1 MENNEVKNEILYIK
15 QMIEDSKRKMFDNGM
30 HYIVWGILVAIACTG
45 TFFLIETQN
54 YSYINRLWA
63 VIYIT
68 GGIVSFVLGA
78 RQGKKIPLTFL
89 GKVIIALWLSSLIV
103 ISFMIFAT
111 LYSPHISD
119 EITVLFPA
127 LILSIA
133 HYVSG
138 HICENNILK
147 ISGICWFASSFV
159 FLFWVS
165 SYNLLLFAIL
175 IIVLQVIPG
184 ITLYRKYSHAE
195 L

>member
-1 MENNEVKNEILYIK
+1 
-15 QMIEDSKRKMFDNGM
+15 MIEDSKRKVFDNGI
-30 HYIVWGILVAIACTG
+30 HYIIWGILVALACTG

-68 GGIVSFVLGA
+68 GGIVSFIIGAKQRKKLPTTFLCKVILSLWHSSLAVLGF
-78 RQGKKIPLTFL
+78 T
-89 GKVIIALWLSSLIV
+89 V
-103 ISFMIFAT
+103 FAA
-111 LYSPHISD
+111 LYSPYISD

-127 LILSIA
+127 LILCIA